1 MKDFHPTKKLL
12 VTTAVN
18 LLDTKAPSEI
28 SVDEILETSGV
39 SKGSLYHHFVD
50 LEDLLIAAQVT
61 RYARYVDLSIE
72 MMTPMLSTAKN
83 PTALYEALC
92 SATATTQAK
101 SRMQVRVDRA
111 RAISSAATNPKFAEA
126 LGREQD
132 RLTGALTDLV
142 QEVINKGLFKP
153 DLDAKAIATFIQTYT
168 LGIIIDDLNPH
179 PLEADAWVEIINR
192 VIHDTFINF
201 EN

>member
-12 VTTAVN
+12 ITTAVT
-18 LLDTKAPSEI
+18 LLDTKAPSDI

-50 LEDLLIAAQVT
+50 LEDLLIAAQVA

-72 MMTPMLSTAKN
+72 MMTPLLSTAKN
-83 PTALYEALC
+83 ATALYEGLC
-92 SATATTQAK
+92 NATAATQAK
-101 SRMQVRVDRA
+101 GRMQVRVDRA
-111 RAISSAATNPKFAEA
+111 RAISSAATNPIFAEA
-126 LGREQD
+126 LGLEQD
-132 RLTGALTDLV
+132 RLTEALTDLV

-153 DLDAKAIATFIQTYT
+153 DLNAKAIATFIQTYT
-168 LGIIIDDLNPH
+168 LGIIIDDLNPN
-179 PLEADAWVEIINR
+179 PLEAEAWVEIINR